1 MVHPISQAPKLF
13 FLENNLF
20 YGIYDICNSISAYGK
35 RGSLGADPGFFQ
47 RGGCKYE
54 FKANVPGP
62 KECGRGGGKIR
73 IRYKFEALRVQCSN
87 DRCLSSF
94 HQPIQSN
101 RLALA

>member
-35 RGSLGADPGFFQ
+35 RGSLGADPGFFE

-62 KECGRGGGKIR
+62 KECGRGGEERLGLGIN
-73 IRYKFEALRVQCSN
+73 LRHYEYSAVTIGVYLLFTSLFNQT
-87 DRCLSSF
+87 D
-94 HQPIQSN
+94 
-101 RLALA
+101 